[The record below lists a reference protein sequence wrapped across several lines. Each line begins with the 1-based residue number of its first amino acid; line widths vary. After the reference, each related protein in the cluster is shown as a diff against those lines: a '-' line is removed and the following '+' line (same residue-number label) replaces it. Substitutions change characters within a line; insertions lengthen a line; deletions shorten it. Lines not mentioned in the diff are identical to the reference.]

1 MDKIDFKMNTANV
14 KGIKQRLLDVF
25 FMYVLETKCDI
36 Y

>member
-1 MDKIDFKMNTANV
+1 MDKIGFKMNTANI